1 MIAVTIPTTDVNSES
16 AAIVRWYAEDRA
28 AVGAGDPL
36 VEIETSKS
44 ILDIEAP
51 EAGVLLRLHEEG
63 EQLNLDEP
71 LAYLF
76 ESIGALEG
84 FEQERAAAVTTDDEH
99 EGRITAPA
107 RRRAGE
113 LGVDIDEVARS
124 TNELVTTKLVD
135 AFAAQARAANGGGEL
150 PDPLEAPAGVRRLVL
165 IGAGLGATQALD
177 ILGHDDAQHAVALID
192 DNPARF
198 GDAVEGVPVVGGMER
213 AVALFE
219 QGAFDAALIAV
230 GTSVPARTRL
240 RQLCEQAGI
249 PLANAIDPTVRLGTG
264 VEMGAGNLICAN
276 CHFGVG
282 TVVGD
287 NNFISAYN
295 SFDHHSRLGSDIAT
309 GPGCMTSGVVTI
321 GDRCRLGTGIFI
333 EPHVTLGAGVQVA
346 SGSVIVSSVPAEHA
360 VKTKVVTTAVVPIRQ
375 PR

>member
-16 AAIVRWYAEDRA
+16 AVIVRWYAEDRA
-28 AVGAGDPL
+28 DVEAGEPL
-36 VEIETSKS
+36 AEVETSKS

-51 EAGVLLRLHEEG
+51 EAGVLLRVHDAG
-63 EQLNLDEP
+63 EQVNLDEP
-71 LAYLF
+71 LGYLF
-76 ESIGALEG
+76 ESIAALER
-84 FEQERAAAVTTDDEH
+84 FQRERAAAVATADEH

-107 RRRAGE
+107 RRRAQE
-113 LGVDIDEVARS
+113 LGVDIGEVARA
-124 TNELVTTKLVD
+124 TTELVTTRLVD
-135 AFAAQARAANGGGEL
+135 AFAAQTQAVNGGEL

-177 ILGHDDAQHAVALID
+177 ILAHDDGQAAIALID
-192 DNPARF
+192 DNVSRF
-198 GDAVEGVPVVGGMER
+198 GDVVGGLPVVGGMER

-219 QGAFDAALIAV
+219 QGAFDAALIVV
-230 GTSVPARTRL
+230 GTSVPARARL
-240 RQLCEQAGI
+240 RHLCGQAGI
-249 PLANAIDPTVRLGTG
+249 PLANAIDPTVRIATG
-264 VEMGAGNLICAN
+264 VQMGSGNLICAN

-282 TVVGD
+282 TIVGD

-360 VKTKVVTTAVVPIRQ
+360 VKTKVVTTAVVPIRPQ
-375 PR
+375 R